1 MAGGVFQSQNKIR
14 PGAYIKFQGVPST
27 DNIVG
32 SRGVVTMAAPIG
44 WGPEDELI
52 TITVNDLYNSNL
64 EKLIG
69 CNIYNTKAKL
79 IKAAL
84 ENAHTL
90 LLYRGDKGGTKAKA
104 TLNVGTEETAVNLTV
119 TAKYA
124 GSIGNTISVGV
135 KQAFSGGYAVTT
147 YLGSTQK
154 DSQIVSNLN
163 ELVANDF
170 VEFSGEGV
178 PTSEVVNT
186 LLTTGADGTFTTQ
199 NYTEYLALLK
209 FREFDT
215 LAAYKFGEA
224 ELFNGSTI
232 KDFIQEMRET
242 RGIKCQAVI
251 NNYVAANYEG
261 VISTYNQG
269 VKYSDGTELTGEEMV
284 VWVAGATAGA
294 DITESNTYKVV
305 ANAVEVTGTV
315 IEDDIENLILTG
327 YLIISKRRDG
337 AIVVEKDINTLVN
350 LRDDVTKAFKE
361 NKVIRLLDAVANH
374 IALDFEQNYI
384 GKVTSDSSGLSLFK
398 ASIITYLTELQT
410 SGAIINFNSSTD
422 VKVEA
427 GEQEDSFYSEIYIQP
442 TYSVDKLYMVV
453 NVR

>member
-14 PGAYIKFQGVPST
+14 PGAYIKFQGVPAQ

-32 SRGVVTMAAPIG
+32 SRGVMTMAAPIG

-69 CNIYNTKAKL
+69 CNIYNAKAKL
-79 IKAAL
+79 VKAAL

-90 LLYRGDKGGTKAKA
+90 LLYRGDKGGTKATA
-104 TLNVGTEETAVNLTV
+104 TLSVGESINLTV

-135 KQAFSGGYAVTT
+135 KQAYSGGYQVNT

-154 DSQIVSNLN
+154 DSQIVSDIS
-163 ELVANDF
+163 ELVSNDF
-170 VEFSGEGV
+170 VDFSGTGV
-178 PTSEVVNT
+178 IAKDVVNT
-186 LLTTGADGTFTTQ
+186 LLTTGADGTFNTQ

-209 FREFDT
+209 TKEFDT
-215 LAAYKFGEA
+215 LAAYKFDDGA
-224 ELFNGSTI
+224 ELFNGSDI

-251 NNYVAANYEG
+251 NNYAAANYEG

-269 VKYSDGTELTGEEMV
+269 VKYSDGTELSGEEMV

-315 IEDDIENLILTG
+315 IEDDIENLIQTG
-327 YLIISKRRDG
+327 YLIISQRRDG
-337 AIVVEKDINTLVN
+337 AIVIEKDINTLVN

-384 GKVTSDSSGLSLFK
+384 GKVTSDSTGLSLFK

-422 VKVEA
+422 VLVEA

>member
-1 MAGGVFQSQNKIR
+1 MAGGVFQSQNKVR

-44 WGPEDELI
+44 WGPENKLI
-52 TITVNDLYNSNL
+52 KITVNDLYNSNL

-69 CNIYNTKAKL
+69 VNIYNAKAKL
-79 IKAAL
+79 VKAVL

-90 LLYRGDKGGTKAKA
+90 LLYRGDIGGNKAEG
-104 TLNVGTEETAVNLTV
+104 TLTVGTDISLKV

-124 GSIGNTISVGV
+124 GSLGNTISVSV
-135 KQAFSGGYAVTT
+135 KQAFSDGYMVNT

-154 DSQIVSNLN
+154 DSQIVSNIN
-163 ELVANDF
+163 ELVSNDYVDF
-170 VEFSGEGV
+170 EGEGV
-178 PTSEVVNT
+178 PTEEVVNT
-186 LLTTGADGTFTTQ
+186 LLTGGTDGTFTTQ
-199 NYTEYLALLK
+199 NYTEYLAMLK
-209 FREFDT
+209 FQEFDT
-215 LAAYKFGEA
+215 LAAYKFTST
-224 ELFNGSTI
+224 ELFNGGDI

-242 RGIKCQAVI
+242 RGVKCQAVI
-251 NNYVAANYEG
+251 NNYAAANYEG
-261 VISTYNQG
+261 IISTYNQG
-269 VKYSDGTELTGEEMV
+269 VKYSDGTELSGEEMV

-305 ANAVEVTGTV
+305 TNAVEITGTV
-315 IEDDIENLILTG
+315 VEDDIEGLILTG
-327 YLIISKRRDG
+327 YLVISKRRDG
-337 AIVVEKDINTLVN
+337 AIVIEKDINTLVN

-384 GKVTSDSSGLSLFK
+384 GKVTSDSAGLSLFK

-410 SGAIINFNSSTD
+410 SGAIINFNSTTD
-422 VKVEA
+422 VNVEL
-427 GEQEDSFYSEIYIQP
+427 GDQEDSFYSEIYIQP

-453 NVR
+453 NVK

>member
-1 MAGGVFQSQNKIR
+1 MAGGVFQSQNKVR
-14 PGAYIKFQGVPST
+14 PGAYIKFQGVPSN

-44 WGPEDELI
+44 WGPEGELI

-69 CNIYNTKAKL
+69 CNIYNAKAKL
-79 IKAAL
+79 VKAAL

-90 LLYRGDKGGTKAKA
+90 LLYRGDKGGKKASA
-104 TLNVGTEETAVNLTV
+104 ELTAGDGVTLNV

-124 GSIGNTISVGV
+124 GSLGNTISVSI
-135 KQAFSGGYAVTT
+135 KQAFSGGFAVSTF
-147 YLGSTQK
+147 LGSTQK
-154 DSQIVSNLN
+154 DSQVITNLN
-163 ELVANDF
+163 ELVNNDF
-170 VEFSGEGV
+170 VEFSGEGEIS
-178 PTSEVVNT
+178 SEAVNT
-186 LLTTGADGTFTTQ
+186 LLTGGTDGTFTTQ
-199 NYTEYLALLK
+199 DYTEYLAMLK
-209 FREFDT
+209 TREFDT
-215 LAAYKFGEA
+215 LAAYKFTET
-224 ELFNGSTI
+224 ELFNGGSI

-251 NNYVAANYEG
+251 NNYAAANYEG
-261 VISTYNQG
+261 IISTYNQG
-269 VKYSDGTELTGEEMV
+269 VKYADGSELSGEEFV

-294 DITESNTYKVV
+294 DVTESNTYKVV
-305 ANAVEVTGTV
+305 ENATEATGTV
-315 IEDDIENLILTG
+315 IEDDIEDLITSG
-327 YLIISKRRDG
+327 YLVISKRRDG
-337 AIVVEKDINTLVN
+337 AIVIEKDINTLVN

-384 GKVTSDSSGLSLFK
+384 GKVTADSTGLSLFK
-398 ASIITYLTELQT
+398 ASIITYLTELQA

-422 VKVEA
+422 VSVEQ
-427 GEQEDSFYSEIYIQP
+427 GEQAESFYSEIYIQP

-453 NVR
+453 NVK